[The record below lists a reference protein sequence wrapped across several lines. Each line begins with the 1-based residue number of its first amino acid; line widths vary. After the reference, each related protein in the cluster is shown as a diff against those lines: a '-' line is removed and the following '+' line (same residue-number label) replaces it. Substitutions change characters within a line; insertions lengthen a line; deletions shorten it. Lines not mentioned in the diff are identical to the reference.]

1 MPSDLSSIDWTRR
14 TEPDD
19 LPEWMDEPCSPDDL
33 RACLADLER
42 VNSLTLGYR
51 PTLAFLDRLASSP
64 NLPRPLRILDVGF
77 GGGGLLY
84 RIERWARRR
93 GLPVELTGMDLNP
106 MAATL
111 AKERYGATPIQWL
124 TGDALA
130 YTGAV
135 DVVLCSLLT
144 HHLPTDEVVRFL
156 RWMENT
162 ATVGW
167 FVNDLQR
174 SSRSAAGFRV
184 LAGLLHWHRFVRHD
198 GPVSFARSFTPA
210 DWQRMLAQAGLTSGA
225 AAVVPHFPSRLCVRR
240 VK

>member
-1 MPSDLSSIDWTRR
+1 MPSNLAHIDWTRR

-19 LPEWMDEPCSPDDL
+19 LPEWMDEPCTPDDL

-42 VNSLTLGYR
+42 VNALSLGYR
-51 PTLAFLDRLASSP
+51 PTLAFLESLASSSS
-64 NLPRPLRILDVGF
+64 LPRPLRILDVGF
-77 GGGGLLY
+77 GGGGLLS
-84 RIERWARRR
+84 RIERWARRQR
-93 GLPVELTGMDLNP
+93 LPVELIGIDLNP

-111 AKERYGATPIQWL
+111 AQARYGDSPIRWV

-144 HHLPTDEVVRFL
+144 HHLPTREIVRFL
-156 RWMENT
+156 RWMERM

-184 LAGLLHWHRFVRHD
+184 LASLLRWHRFVRHD
-198 GPVSFARSFTPA
+198 GPVSFARSFTPE
-210 DWQRMLAQAGLTSGA
+210 DWQQMLAQAGLAPDA

>member
-1 MPSDLSSIDWTRR
+1 MPSNLSHIDWTRR
-14 TEPDD
+14 TEPDE
-19 LPEWMDEPCSPDDL
+19 LPEWMDEPCSSDDL

-42 VNSLTLGYR
+42 VNTLTLGYW
-51 PTLAFLDRLASSP
+51 PTLALLKDLAALP
-64 NLPRPLRILDVGF
+64 HLPRPLRILDVGF
-77 GGGGLLY
+77 GGGGLLS

-93 GLPVELTGMDLNP
+93 GLPIELTGIDLNP

-111 AKERYGATPIQWL
+111 ARAQYGDTSIRWL

-130 YTGAV
+130 YSGAV

-144 HHLPTDEVVRFL
+144 HHLPTAEVVRFL
-156 RWMENT
+156 HWMEST

-174 SSRSAAGFRV
+174 SSRSAAGFRL
-184 LAGLLHWHRFVRHD
+184 LANLMRWHRFVRHD
-198 GPVSFARSFTPA
+198 GPVSFARSFTRA
-210 DWQRMLAQAGLTSGA
+210 DWQHMLAQAGLAPGA
-225 AAVVPHFPSRLCVRR
+225 ATLVPRFPSRLCVRR

>member
-1 MPSDLSSIDWTRR
+1 MPSDLAHIDWTRR

-19 LPEWMDEPCSPDDL
+19 LPEWMDEPCSPGDL
-33 RACLADLER
+33 QACLADLER
-42 VNSLTLGYR
+42 VNALTFGYR
-51 PTLAFLDRLASSP
+51 PTLGFLDDLVASSS
-64 NLPRPLRILDVGF
+64 LPRPLRILDVGF
-77 GGGGLLY
+77 GGGGLLV

-106 MAATL
+106 TAATL
-111 AKERYGATPIQWL
+111 AKERYGDIPIHWL

-130 YTGAV
+130 YTDAV

-144 HHLPTDEVVRFL
+144 HHLATAEIVRFVH
-156 RWMENT
+156 WMEST
-162 ATVGW
+162 ATLGW

-174 SSRSAAGFRV
+174 SSRSATGFRFLASV
-184 LAGLLHWHRFVRHD
+184 LRWHRFVRHD
-198 GPVSFARSFTPA
+198 GPVSFARSFTTK
-210 DWQRMLAQAGLTSGA
+210 DWQRMLAQAGLPPGV

>member
-1 MPSDLSSIDWTRR
+1 MPSDLSHIDWARR

-42 VNSLTLGYR
+42 VNRLTLGYR
-51 PTLAFLDRLASSP
+51 PTLSFLDSLAESQH
-64 NLPRPLRILDVGF
+64 LPAPLRILDVGF

-84 RIERWARRR
+84 RIARWAHRRH
-93 GLPVELTGMDLNP
+93 LPVELTGIDLNP

-111 AKERYGATPIQWL
+111 AKVRYSTAPIRWL

-130 YTGAV
+130 YAGGV
-135 DVVLCSLLT
+135 DVVLSSLLT
-144 HHLPTDEVVRFL
+144 HHLPTAGAVRFL
-156 RWMENT
+156 RWMERT

-167 FVNDLQR
+167 FVNDLER
-174 SSRSAAGFRV
+174 SARSAAGFSM
-184 LAGLLHWHRFVRHD
+184 LARLMRWHRFVRHD
-198 GPVSFARSFTPA
+198 GPVSFARSFSPA
-210 DWQRMLAQAGLTSGA
+210 DWDYMLAQAGLAPGA
-225 AAVVPHFPSRLCVRR
+225 ATVIPHFPSRLCVRR